1 METTRRLYRVDRGDI
16 AYLRGIIESYDGMA
30 VVRTVDPDEAVIE
43 LLVAPGCQGSIS
55 ELVNDLE
62 NREALTLT
70 PWKPEKEGVHFLRR
84 RYYMATMGCQMNA
97 YDSDYIGQVLQDAGY
112 LPSDDPKEADLI
124 VINTCTVRAKAEH
137 KAYSLLGRMAAFKR
151 KRPGTVLAMIG
162 CMAQQKG
169 ASLLESFPD
178 LDLVLGTREIS
189 RIRAFLNKIE
199 GEGER
204 VAATDLRRG
213 PLPLVN
219 RPGYFSGRVSSFVSI
234 MQGCDNF
241 CSYCVVPYVRGR
253 EVSRAP
259 EEIIQEVTCL
269 VQQGV
274 KEVTLLGQNVNS
286 YAYDG
291 EKRIGF
297 PRLLRALD
305 RVEGLKRIRFTTS
318 HPKDLS
324 IDLIHCFAEVERLCP
339 HIHLPFQAGS
349 NKILQ
354 TMRRGY
360 TRETY
365 MALVEKLREVRP
377 DIAVTA
383 DVMVGFPGE
392 SEDDFEL
399 TLDLIRKIQFDMLF
413 SFKYSDRKGTY
424 AATMEGKIPE
434 PVKARR
440 LTALQGLQREITLNK
455 NRALVGT
462 MTDVLV
468 EGESKKGGQ
477 LTGRTGTNKV
487 VNFKGNTDII
497 GQIINVKIKQ
507 AFAHSLWAE
516 PVDQD
521 PGFPRSQN
529 T

>member
-1 METTRRLYRVDRGDI
+1 METTKRLYRVDREDI

-30 VVRTVDPDEAVIE
+30 VVRTVDPHEAVIE
-43 LLVAPGCQGSIS
+43 LLVAPGCQNSLS
-55 ELVNDLE
+55 DLLKDLG
-62 NREALTLT
+62 NREALSLT
-70 PWKPEKEGVHFLRR
+70 PWVPEKEKENFLRR
-84 RYYMATMGCQMNA
+84 RYYTAVMGCQMND
-97 YDSDYIGQVLQDAGY
+97 YDSDYLGQVLQNEGY
-112 LPSDDPKEADLI
+112 LPAKDPKEADLI
-124 VINTCTVRAKAEH
+124 LINTCTVRAKAEH
-137 KAYSLLGRMAAFKR
+137 KAYSLLGRMAAIKR
-151 KRPGTVLAMIG
+151 KRPGTILGMVG

-169 ASLLESFPD
+169 PTLLEEFPD
-178 LDLVLGTREIS
+178 LDLVLGTREI
-189 RIRAFLNKIE
+189 RNIGAFLAKIQSK
-199 GEGER
+199 GGR
-204 VAATDLRRG
+204 VAATALQGG
-213 PLPLVN
+213 PLPFVN

-241 CSYCVVPYVRGR
+241 CTYCVVPYVRGR
-253 EVSRAP
+253 EVSRPP
-259 EEIIQEVTCL
+259 EEITQEVTCL

-274 KEVTLLGQNVNS
+274 QEVTLLGQNVNS
-286 YAYDG
+286 YTYG
-291 EKRIGF
+291 EERRAGF

-305 RVEGLKRIRFTTS
+305 RVDGLKRMRFTTS

-324 IDLIHCFAEVERLCP
+324 PELIQCFGELEHLCP
-339 HIHLPFQAGS
+339 HIHLPFQSGS
-349 NKILQ
+349 DRILH

-365 MALVEKLREVRP
+365 MALVEKIRDARP

-392 SEDDFEL
+392 SEEDFEL

-424 AATMEGKIPE
+424 AATIKGKIPD
-434 PVKARR
+434 PVKAGR
-440 LTALQGLQREITLNK
+440 LTALQGLQREITLKK

-462 MTDVLV
+462 VAEVLV

-487 VNFKGNTDII
+487 VNFQCDISLI
-497 GQIINVKIKQ
+497 GHIINVKIKQ

-516 PVDQD
+516 PADQGRD
-521 PGFPRSQN
+521 LAQN
-529 T
+529 RNP